1 MIQPMQIIAIKM
13 LTGDKAKFYGLV
25 FGIVFATFLMAQQV
39 SIFFGIMDRTAN
51 QIIDVHEANIWVMD
65 PLVEYVDEVKPL
77 RDIDL
82 QRVRSVQGVQWAV
95 PFFKGF
101 AIMSTPGLSVKQVL
115 LLGVDDA
122 TLIGRPPRMSFGKW
136 EDLKL
141 PDSIIID
148 RAGWDLIW
156 GDEPYKYGKVVE
168 INDIRL
174 IVVGVSNSA
183 APFATFPIA
192 YTRYSVAN
200 RVTMP
205 GRSRMPFIIARS
217 ATPEQTAQLITK
229 KTGLKALTNIEFQK
243 ATKDYYM
250 HNTGIPVNFGITIVL
265 GFIIGA
271 AIAGQTFFI
280 FVLENLRHFGG
291 LKAFGV
297 TNRQILGMVL
307 TQAAYVAFI
316 GFSIGIG
323 LCALFFE
330 LTSNI
335 LPLRGIF
342 LTWPVVLGTAV
353 SVVVIMFLSSVIS
366 IRKVLVLDPAI
377 VFRG

>member
-1 MIQPMQIIAIKM
+1 
-13 LTGDKAKFYGLV
+13 
-25 FGIVFATFLMAQQV
+25 
-39 SIFFGIMDRTAN
+39 
-51 QIIDVHEANIWVMD
+51 
-65 PLVEYVDEVKPL
+65 
-77 RDIDL
+77 
-82 QRVRSVQGVQWAV
+82 
-95 PFFKGF
+95 
-101 AIMSTPGLSVKQVL
+101 VL

-122 TLIGRPPRMSFGKW
+122 TLIGRPPLMSFGQW

-156 GDEPYKYGKVVE
+156 GNEPYKYGKVVE

-192 YTRYSVAN
+192 YTRYSIAN

-205 GRSRMPFIIARS
+205 GRSRMPFILARS
-217 ATPEQTAQLITK
+217 ATPEQTAQLINKT
-229 KTGLKALTNIEFQK
+229 TGLKALTNVEFQK
-243 ATKDYYM
+243 QTKDYYM

-316 GFSIGIG
+316 GFSLGIG
-323 LCALFFE
+323 LCTLFFD

-342 LTWPVVLGTAV
+342 LTWPVVLGTAI